1 MSIQSIINTAT
12 FLTVDKKK
20 VADQAVSRSGRVKTA
35 EVANAVPYRFI
46 VGVSSGYKYSDNR
59 ANLEE
64 LDRLDV
70 TVEEEV
76 NIGASNAGLAYIT
89 AYQGGITGGN
99 LTLVI
104 ASALTITV
112 NAANV
117 TGSDTLFKKGDYI
130 QPVGNT
136 GAYRYPYQVTADVP
150 FTTSSS
156 VNIQVHRP
164 VIHQDGVSLSSGVI
178 NKGVDVRFKVKMT
191 RKANYRIVPY
201 DRISFL
207 SDFELVE
214 IIT

>member
-1 MSIQSIINTAT
+1 MSLQTIVDNAT
-12 FLTVDKKK
+12 YIEVDKGK
-20 VADQAVSRSGRVKTA
+20 VAAQSVSRSGRVLTA
-35 EVANAVPYRFI
+35 ERATNVPYRFKI
-46 VGVSSGYKYSDNR
+46 GMHKGLKYSTNR
-59 ANLEE
+59 GLLED
-64 LDRLDV
+64 LQGLDV
-70 TVEEEV
+70 TDETTID
-76 NIGASNAGLAYIT
+76 IGDTNTDMAYVT

-112 NAANV
+112 NASGV

-156 VNIQVHRP
+156 VNIPVHRP

>member
-76 NIGASNAGLAYIT
+76 NIGTSNAGLNYIT
-89 AYQGGITGGN
+89 AYRGDSTNTGGISIIGSSGS
-99 LTLVI
+99 TLI
-104 ASALTITV
+104 I
-112 NAANV
+112 NANGA
-117 TGSDTLFKKGDYI
+117 GSGTFLFKKGDFI
-130 QPVGNT
+130 QPGSS
-136 GAYRYPYQVTADVP
+136 YRYPYQVTADVVH
-150 FTTSSS
+150 TNAGS
-156 VNIQVHRP
+156 VSIPIHRP
-164 VIHQDGVSLSSGVI
+164 FIEQSGYSLNGKPLKVGTAVSWH
-178 NKGVDVRFKVKMT
+178 VKMSNKPT
-191 RKANYRIVPY
+191 YTILPH
-201 DRISFL
+201 DRVQL
-207 SDFELVE
+207 DKDLQLVE
-214 IIT
+214 IIQ

>member
-156 VNIQVHRP
+156 VNIPVHRP

-178 NKGVDVRFKVKMT
+178 NKGTDVRWHVKMSNKPT
-191 RKANYRIVPY
+191 YTILPH
-201 DRISFL
+201 DRVQL
-207 SDFELVE
+207 DKDLQLVE
-214 IIT
+214 IIQ